1 MNVHRPARHR
11 FALGLLALAVAALAL
26 RIAPG
31 AGEIFAGPGADGVVL
46 REVDPWYHLRA
57 IEHQVANFPERF
69 RFDPYLRHPAGDDV
83 PLAPLLDW
91 LVAGVAIASGLGAPT
106 PRQVA
111 VVAALASPGL
121 AALTLWP
128 VATLARRRWGE
139 PSGLLAAA
147 AVALLPGQFLAR
159 SLLGFVDHHVLEV
172 LLSALFLA
180 SLAAGMASPDA
191 SRARRTWG
199 LAAGLALGLYLLA
212 WVGGAAL
219 VLLWAGW
226 IAAQYAT
233 DVTLGRS
240 LAWLGDLALPACG
253 AAFALVVL
261 AYDGVTVPR
270 RNLLA
275 AGGALAGAAML
286 WLAAR
291 ATSGAARRRLL
302 ALALPA
308 LGLAGALLTLAH
320 FAPAAWNE
328 LAVDLSR
335 VLPGHGAA
343 GRVSEVAPVAT
354 LGPLEVTT
362 WRELGV
368 AGFLLPLAT
377 GGWLWSGL
385 VRGRREDL
393 LLALWTAGLA
403 AFTWGQNRFLY
414 YLVVPAAL
422 AAAWALAGLLALAPA
437 PRGGVRERLGHG
449 LLVAASAVLVLL
461 PGLPAAIE
469 RSGVPPELDAD
480 WRSALAWLR
489 RSTPQPFAD
498 PGAYRRAARREDPA
512 APRSSYGVLAWW
524 DYGYWIL
531 QRAHRV
537 PIANPT
543 QAGAS
548 EVARLLLATDDAAAL
563 AASDRLGA
571 RFLVLD
577 DGLPLL
583 VRRGASG
590 ASGRVRAIAEW
601 AAEPPERYV
610 ERVRARSSRG
620 RHEART
626 VFYPEYYR
634 TLLVRLYLFGGRGY
648 VPRGPA
654 YVAEIAAGTAGT
666 PPELIRL
673 GEHPSLAAASA
684 WLAGRDPSR
693 FRLVGLDPAVP
704 CVPLPASPAF
714 ARRFSSPTAALLRDG
729 EPVGKVVIF
738 EIGSNERSALA
749 P

>member
-1 MNVHRPARHR
+1 MNVHRLARHR
-11 FALGLLALAVAALAL
+11 FTLGLLALAAAALAL

-31 AGEIFAGPGADGVVL
+31 AGEVFAGAGADGVVL
-46 REVDPWYHLRA
+46 REIDPWYHLRA

-69 RFDPYLRHPAGDDV
+69 RFDPYLRHPAGDEV
-83 PLAPLLDW
+83 PLAPLLDG
-91 LVAGVAIASGLGAPT
+91 LVAAAALLVGFGSPT

-111 VVAALASPGL
+111 VTAALASPVL

-128 VATLARRRWGE
+128 VAALARRRSGE
-139 PSGLLAAA
+139 LAALLAAA
-147 AVALLPGQFLAR
+147 AIALLPGQFLGR

-172 LLSALFLA
+172 LLSVLFLA
-180 SLAAGMASPDA
+180 GLTAGLTSPDA
-191 SRARRTWG
+191 SRERRTWG

-219 VLLWAGW
+219 VLLLAGW
-226 IAAQYAT
+226 IALQYT
-233 DVTLGRS
+233 IDVVAGRPP
-240 LAWLGDLALPACG
+240 AWLGELALPAS
-253 AAFALVVL
+253 AVALALVAL
-261 AYDGVTVPR
+261 AYDGITVPR

-275 AGGALAGAAML
+275 AGALSAGTMTL
-286 WLAAR
+286 WAIAR
-291 ATSGAARRRLL
+291 ATHAAPRRRLL

-308 LGLAGALLTLAH
+308 LGLAGALAALAH
-320 FAPAAWNE
+320 FAPALWGE
-328 LAVDLSR
+328 LTVDLSR

-343 GRVSEVAPVAT
+343 GRVSEMAPVAA
-354 LGPLEVTT
+354 LGPLGATT

-368 AGFLLPLAT
+368 AGFLLPVAA
-377 GGWLWSGL
+377 GGWLWCGL

-393 LLALWTAGLA
+393 LLALWTVGLA
-403 AFTWGQNRFLY
+403 GFTWGQNRFLY

-422 AAAWALAGLLALAPA
+422 AAAWALAALLELAPG
-437 PRGGVRERLGHG
+437 PRSGVRERLGRG
-449 LLVAASAVLVLL
+449 LLGAGAAALVLL

-469 RSGVPPELDAD
+469 RSGAPVELDAD

-489 RSTPQPFAD
+489 SSTPEPFAD
-498 PGAYRRAARREDPA
+498 PAAYRLVARRGDPA

-531 QRAHRV
+531 QRARRV

-571 RFLVLD
+571 RYLVLD
-577 DGLPLL
+577 DELLLL
-583 VRRGASG
+583 VRRGSTTASG
-590 ASGRVRAIAEW
+590 KVRAIADW
-601 AAEPPERYV
+601 AGERPERYV
-610 ERVRARSSRG
+610 ERVRARSSTG

-654 YVAEIAAGTAGT
+654 YVAEIAAGAAGT
-666 PPELIRL
+666 PPEMVRL
-673 GEHPSLAAASA
+673 SEHPSLAAASA

-714 ARRFSSPTAALLRDG
+714 TLRFNSPTAALLRDG
-729 EPVGKVVIF
+729 EPVGQVVVF
-738 EIGSNERSALA
+738 EIGSSPRGALA